1 MDNNINTRDVIK
13 GISMDQRIGDFYN
26 NPSFGFGGYCLP
38 KDSKQ
43 LLSRF
48 EKTPNDLIKA
58 IQISNLER
66 VNFLTSKILSFSPK
80 IIGIYKLAMKEGSDN
95 SRDSSIYGIIKEL
108 SKQKIQ
114 VLVHDTSINELDMGG
129 VILENDFKKFTDQS
143 DLIITN
149 RLDKNIKPYSSK
161 IFTRD
166 VFSTDE

>member
-1 MDNNINTRDVIK
+1 
-13 GISMDQRIGDFYN
+13 
-26 NPSFGFGGYCLP
+26 
-38 KDSKQ
+38 
-43 LLSRF
+43 
-48 EKTPNDLIKA
+48 
-58 IQISNLER
+58 
-66 VNFLTSKILSFSPK
+66 
-80 IIGIYKLAMKEGSDN
+80 MKEGSDN